1 MNLDDL
7 DRFGR
12 LDPAGMLQQIEG
24 LPGQLAAAWEMGSA
38 LKLSAGDPPHQAVLA
53 GMGGSAIG
61 ADLVAAYAAPLA
73 PIPVII
79 WRDYG
84 LPAWARGPETLVV
97 VSSHSGNTEETL
109 SAYAA
114 ARAVQAR
121 LLAITTGG
129 ELARRAAVD
138 GVDVW
143 RFEHPGQPRAAV
155 GFSFGLVLAAM
166 HRLGVLSDPAAEV
179 AEAVAAMRAQ
189 QSRLQAHIPAA
200 NNPAKRLAGQF
211 VGRWPIVLGSG
222 VLAPVARRWCTQL
235 AEVAKSVGQFDFL
248 PEADHNMLAGVLH
261 PEAMITQ
268 AMVLGLRSASDHP
281 RNVLRVEATR
291 QILMVEG
298 FNTDILDAEGASAM
312 AHQWTALHF
321 GDYVAYYLAMAY
333 GVDPTPIPAIESLK
347 QRLADVAGD

>member
-7 DRFGR
+7 ERFGR
-12 LDPAGMLQQIEG
+12 LDPAGMQAHIDG
-24 LPGQLAAAWEMGSA
+24 LPGQLASAWEMGRSLA
-38 LKLSAGDPPHQAVLA
+38 LSTGEPPRQAVLA

-61 ADLVAAYAAPLA
+61 ADLAAAYAAQLA
-73 PIPVII
+73 PIPIVV

-109 SAYAA
+109 TAYDA
-114 ARAVQAR
+114 ARAAQAR

-129 ELARRAAVD
+129 ELARRASAD

-143 RFEHPGQPRAAV
+143 RFEHRGQPRAAV
-155 GFSFGLVLAAM
+155 GFSCALSLAAL
-166 HRLGVLSDPAAEV
+166 HRLGVLADPAAEL
-179 AEAVAAMRAQ
+179 ADTVAAMRAQ
-189 QSRLQAHIPAA
+189 QSNLHAEVPAA
-200 NNPAKRLAGQF
+200 ANPAKRMAGQF
-211 VGRWPIVLGSG
+211 VDRWPVVLGSG
-222 VLAPVARRWCTQL
+222 LLAPVARRWRTQL
-235 AEVAKSVGQFDFL
+235 AEIAKSVGQFEVL

-261 PEAMITQ
+261 PEALITQ
-268 AMVLGLRSASDHP
+268 AMVLVLRSALDHP
-281 RNVLRVEATR
+281 RNVLRAEATR

-298 FNTDILDAEGASAM
+298 FNTDIFDGKGSSPM